1 MLSDI
6 TITIPNKTAQ
16 TKYDNLAK
24 NMSFKSKGDMES
36 LLDLIKI
43 LYINNYYEEALLCCR
58 LTNDVKFDNDFDVGH
73 LFIGF
78 GCLKCKYLCIF
89 GKKKRPKKLLLK

>member
-43 LYINNYYEEALLCCR
+43 LYINNYYKEALLCC
-58 LTNDVKFDNDFDVGH
+58 
-73 LFIGF
+73 
-78 GCLKCKYLCIF
+78 
-89 GKKKRPKKLLLK
+89 